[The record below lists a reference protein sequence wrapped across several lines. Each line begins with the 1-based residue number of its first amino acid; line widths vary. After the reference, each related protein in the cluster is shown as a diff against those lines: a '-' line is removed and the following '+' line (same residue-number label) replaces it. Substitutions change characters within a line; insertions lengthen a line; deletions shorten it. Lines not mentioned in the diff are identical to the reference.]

1 MVRTTSDKQNSRTF
15 QGQKVVFKDKVSFIN
30 LNSLTPFHKQNTQ
43 ISHLTF
49 LDSSGFVDRHD
60 ETIVLVSVQTF
71 CKTTIVTGYLTAS
84 FKSELHKQNNKYK

>member
-43 ISHLTF
+43 IIRHLTF
-49 LDSSGFVDRHD
+49 LDSSGFVD

-71 CKTTIVTGYLTAS
+71 CKTTIVTGYLTAA
-84 FKSELHKQNNKYK
+84 FKSELHKQNNKYR

>member
-15 QGQKVVFKDKVSFIN
+15 QGQKVVFKDKVSFTN

-49 LDSSGFVDRHD
+49 LDSSGFVD
-60 ETIVLVSVQTF
+60 ETFVLVSVQTF
-71 CKTTIVTGYLTAS
+71 CKTTIVTGYLTAA
-84 FKSELHKQNNKYK
+84 FKSELHKQNNKYR

>member
-43 ISHLTF
+43 ISHSTF
-49 LDSSGFVDRHD
+49 LDSSGLVDD
-60 ETIVLVSVQTF
+60 TIVLVSVLTF
-71 CKTTIVTGYLTAS
+71 RKTTIVTGYLRAS
-84 FKSELHKQNNKYK
+84 FKSELHKQYNKYR